1 MRPGSQLGCIQ
12 CGDSNFSQDILGF
25 FSIFCS
31 YNTYPYFQNFMDH
44 TSRWQASFT
53 DLGLGQSRTNSS
65 LAQTPRP
72 LCSILSSLSTSMG
85 FLGYTYPSSDGPL
98 SSAWA
103 LRPKPNCMIW
113 AHDPTSSL
121 QIFFLIIF
129 IFLSSPKLYFILKI
143 VCIVRV

>member
-1 MRPGSQLGCIQ
+1 MRPRSQLGCIQ
-12 CGDSNFSQDILGF
+12 CGDGSFSQDILGF
-25 FSIFCS
+25 FFVFCS
-31 YNTYPYFQNFMDH
+31 CNAYPYFQNFMDR

-53 DLGLGQSRTNSS
+53 DPGLGQPRTNSS
-65 LAQTPRP
+65 SAQTPRP
-72 LCSILSSLSTSMG
+72 LRSILSSLSTSMD

-98 SSAWA
+98 SLAQA
-103 LRPKPNCMIW
+103 LSPKPNCMIW